1 MDEPMVLKYH
11 VDLNELHDAFRAS
24 MRGSSWKPEPQ
35 RFEQDFLTEIRK
47 LQKDLGTKT
56 YDVSPGSEFILN
68 ERGRIR
74 YVHGNIMRDRV
85 VGHWICDER
94 INPAIQPYLI
104 YNNGASQK
112 GKGLSF
118 SRGLF
123 EKDLHNYYLKTR
135 SNQGYVGFVD
145 MSKFYD
151 NILHEVA
158 REILQP
164 KVDEFTFWLFSC
176 ILDTFQIDVSYMSDD
191 EFDHCLEILFNS
203 IEYHKTIPK
212 EQMTG
217 EKFMQKSAD
226 IGQQVSQSIGM
237 FYPLRIDN
245 YAKIVRGCKYY
256 GRYMDDIYIIGPT
269 REYVRSVIDG
279 IKQEADK
286 LGLFINDKKTR
297 IVSLDST
304 YQYLQIKY
312 SLLESGKVMK
322 RINPKSV
329 TRERRKLKAYKRLI
343 DKGLISYE
351 AVEQAYKSW
360 MGTFARLMSKDQV
373 DHMKTLYKE
382 LFGKEISWK
391 QQ

>member
-1 MDEPMVLKYH
+1 MDEPIVLKYH

-47 LQKDLGTKT
+47 LQKELGTET

-245 YAKIVRGCKYY
+245 YAKIVKGCKYY

-312 SLLESGKVMK
+312 SLLESGKVIK

>member
-1 MDEPMVLKYH
+1 MDEPIVLKYH

-329 TRERRKLKAYKRLI
+329 TKERRKLKAYKRLI

>member
-1 MDEPMVLKYH
+1 MDEPIVLKYH

>member
-1 MDEPMVLKYH
+1 MDEPIVLKYH

-135 SNQGYVGFVD
+135 SNHGYVGFVD

>member
-47 LQKDLGTKT
+47 LQKELGTKT

-360 MGTFARLMSKDQV
+360 IGTFARLMSKDQV

>member
-226 IGQQVSQSIGM
+226 IGQQVS
-237 FYPLRIDN
+237 
-245 YAKIVRGCKYY
+245 
-256 GRYMDDIYIIGPT
+256 
-269 REYVRSVIDG
+269 
-279 IKQEADK
+279 
-286 LGLFINDKKTR
+286 
-297 IVSLDST
+297 
-304 YQYLQIKY
+304 
-312 SLLESGKVMK
+312 
-322 RINPKSV
+322 
-329 TRERRKLKAYKRLI
+329 
-343 DKGLISYE
+343 
-351 AVEQAYKSW
+351 
-360 MGTFARLMSKDQV
+360 
-373 DHMKTLYKE
+373 
-382 LFGKEISWK
+382 
-391 QQ
+391 

>member
-1 MDEPMVLKYH
+1 MDEPIVLKYH

-47 LQKDLGTKT
+47 LQKELGTET

>member
-1 MDEPMVLKYH
+1 
-11 VDLNELHDAFRAS
+11 
-24 MRGSSWKPEPQ
+24 
-35 RFEQDFLTEIRK
+35 
-47 LQKDLGTKT
+47 
-56 YDVSPGSEFILN
+56 
-68 ERGRIR
+68 
-74 YVHGNIMRDRV
+74 
-85 VGHWICDER
+85 
-94 INPAIQPYLI
+94 
-104 YNNGASQK
+104 
-112 GKGLSF
+112 
-118 SRGLF
+118 
-123 EKDLHNYYLKTR
+123 
-135 SNQGYVGFVD
+135 
-145 MSKFYD
+145 
-151 NILHEVA
+151 
-158 REILQP
+158 
-164 KVDEFTFWLFSC
+164 
-176 ILDTFQIDVSYMSDD
+176 
-191 EFDHCLEILFNS
+191 
-203 IEYHKTIPK
+203 
-212 EQMTG
+212 
-217 EKFMQKSAD
+217 
-226 IGQQVSQSIGM
+226 
-237 FYPLRIDN
+237 
-245 YAKIVRGCKYY
+245 
-256 GRYMDDIYIIGPT
+256 MDDIYIIGPT